1 MNFISQISSYLY
13 PVRVEKRRGAFL
25 PVLEVNIRNGKYILD
40 GKKVNYSFGSLHE
53 IFHQALIHHEV
64 HKKNIN
70 SVLIL
75 GFGAG
80 SVAHILQNELQMECS
95 ITGVEIDPVVIELA
109 KDYFNAGSYRN
120 TELICEDAFH
130 FVRDHS
136 ETYDLIIVDVFVER
150 RVPKAF
156 LSTEF
161 IRLVK
166 KRLRPNGMLF
176 FNRINDN
183 AFQKGETI
191 SLMNLMKSLP
201 NGRVDVYNVHQHSV
215 DNVVLVHHAGNQN
228 PLFPE
233 LAEEMECV
241 CE

>member
-13 PVRVEKRRGAFL
+13 PVTVEKRSGAFL

-40 GKKVNYSFGSLHE
+40 GEKVNYSFGSLHE
-53 IFHQALIHHEV
+53 IFHKALIHHEV

-120 TELICEDAFH
+120 TELICDDAFR

-136 ETYDLIIVDVFVER
+136 DCYDLIIVDLFVER

-156 LSTEF
+156 MSAEF

-166 KRLRPNGMLF
+166 KRLHPNGMLF

-183 AFQKGETI
+183 AFQQGETI
-191 SLMNLMKSLP
+191 SLVNLMKSLP
-201 NGRVDVYNVHQHSV
+201 DGRLDVFQIHQHNT
-215 DNVVLVHHAGNQN
+215 DNVVLVHHSGNAETF
-228 PLFPE
+228 LPE
-233 LAEEMECV
+233 MTEEMECLY
-241 CE
+241 E